1 MDVRICDLHMHI
13 VPGIDDGSR
22 SLDESIEM
30 LKLSAEQGVTDVF
43 CTSHNGYSIEDGE
56 RYIEAF
62 EKLKLT
68 ASEINIRLH
77 KGCEV
82 LCAGEYIDDIVYG
95 LDIGAFSTL
104 GDTKYV
110 LTELYS
116 DTRPS
121 EALQIINTLKKN
133 GYNPIIAHMERNYN
147 ITGIMVNTLIQS
159 GAMIQINAHSLFD
172 YDNGIRARARELL
185 DRRYV
190 HFIGSDAHRIDHR
203 PPSIAEGAKYIIDN
217 TDIEYASK
225 ILSGNSRDLLINYG
239 SICKK
244 SGE

>member
-1 MDVRICDLHMHI
+1 MDVRICDLHMHV
-13 VPGIDDGSR
+13 VPGIDDGAR
-22 SLDESIEM
+22 TLEESIEM
-30 LKLSAEQGVTDVF
+30 LKLSAEQGITDVF
-43 CTSHNGYSIEDGE
+43 CTSHNGYSQEDGE
-56 RYIEAF
+56 RYTEAF
-62 EKLKLT
+62 EQLKLT

-95 LDIGAFSTL
+95 FDIGAFSTL
-104 GDTKYV
+104 GDPKYV
-110 LTELYS
+110 FTELYS

-121 EALQIINTLKKN
+121 EALLIISTLKKN

-159 GAMIQINAHSLFD
+159 GAMIQINAHSLVD
-172 YDNGIRARARELL
+172 DDNGIKARARELL

-203 PPSIAEGAKYIIDN
+203 PPSLTSGVKYILEN
-217 TDIEYASK
+217 TDTEYATK
-225 ILSGNSRDLLINYG
+225 ILNENAYNLLLNQEG
-239 SICKK
+239 
-244 SGE
+244 

>member
-1 MDVRICDLHMHI
+1 MDIKICDLHMHV
-13 VPGIDDGSR
+13 VPTVDDGSR
-22 SLDESIEM
+22 SLDESLEM

-43 CTSHNGYSIEDGE
+43 CTSHNGYSLEDGE
-56 RYIEAF
+56 TYAEAF
-62 EKLKLT
+62 EQLKT
-68 ASEINIRLH
+68 SASEINIRLH

-104 GDTKYV
+104 GDSKYV

-121 EALQIINTLKKN
+121 EALLIISTLKKN

-159 GAMIQINAHSLFD
+159 GAMIQINVHSLID
-172 YDNGIRARARELL
+172 DDNGIRARARELL

-203 PPSIAEGAKYIIDN
+203 PPYISEGVKYITEN
-217 TDIEYASK
+217 TDSEYASR
-225 ILSGNSRDLLINYG
+225 ILSGNARELLIN
-239 SICKK
+239 
-244 SGE
+244 